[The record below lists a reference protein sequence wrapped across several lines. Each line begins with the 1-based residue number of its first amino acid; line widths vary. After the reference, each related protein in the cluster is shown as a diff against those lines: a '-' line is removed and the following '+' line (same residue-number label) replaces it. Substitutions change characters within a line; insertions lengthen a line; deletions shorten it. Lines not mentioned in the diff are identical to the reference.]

1 MKYLAFSS
9 YLCFFL
15 VQQAL
20 GHGAMYYPSPW
31 WATSECSPDLNPE
44 SCEFNLKLPPTGCTG
59 YCSKQTG
66 LVAFFTNYTVV
77 EKRTLP
83 KKYLDNSAR
92 TQTAVGLHPWNS
104 PGSAPTFGNGC
115 GANGG
120 NPNGCIGEP
129 DNVYGRC
136 CGGNGKAGDKFVR
149 GCGGYVGGKSAL
161 SHYKDGFFGTPSVTT
176 WERGTNQE
184 VLWASSAYH
193 RGGYAYRLCKVKNG
207 KIWKVTENCFQNG
220 HLKFAGDE
228 TWIYYFARPWGAS
241 EDEPFNPDNFVAQPI
256 VKTTIG
262 TTPEGSEWAKV
273 NLPSELVGKNH
284 WAFKDL
290 VEVPEDLEPG
300 EYVLSFRWD
309 CQESPQVWN
318 SCANI
323 QIV

>member
-1 MKYLAFSS
+1 MDLFAISRF
-9 YLCFFL
+9 
-15 VQQAL
+15 
-20 GHGAMYYPSPW
+20 
-31 WATSECSPDLNPE
+31 ECI
-44 SCEFNLKLPPTGCTG
+44 
-59 YCSKQTG
+59 
-66 LVAFFTNYTVV
+66 V
-77 EKRTLP
+77 
-83 KKYLDNSAR
+83 
-92 TQTAVGLHPWNS
+92 
-104 PGSAPTFGNGC
+104 
-115 GANGG
+115 
-120 NPNGCIGEP
+120 II

-136 CGGNGKAGDKFVR
+136 CGGNGKAGDKFV
-149 GCGGYVGGKSAL
+149 
-161 SHYKDGFFGTPSVTT
+161 
-176 WERGTNQE
+176 RGTNQE

-207 KIWKVTENCFQNG
+207 KIWKVTEKCFQNG

-241 EDEPFNPDNFVAQPI
+241 EDEPFDPNNFVAQPI